1 VAKNSEVHAAR
12 IKKVRDG
19 FEAGRV
25 PTLQRTRLIEMFDAL
40 DPNLARTVAERT
52 EFSVS
57 TASKLFASNGEAR
70 RQMARAALFVQDL
83 QALFSSDVLPT
94 RASDATFASMWQG
107 AEDKLRTQL
116 QGLAK
121 ALTDFDT
128 NFRAVLDAKIP
139 ERPKPVVGKLRI
151 SNELSQLLSNVEN
164 SKRGVMPTRPQRVVG
179 KLTITSQMEGLL
191 TSRVNRMEEV
201 RGGLTPIA
209 AAKTAWSDAKT
220 RLVSDFSLQLGKS
233 LSNIESIQIAATGAY
248 NEFEE
253 FFKASGKETEA
264 KLSLAKSFFKAV
276 ADYAPFPI
284 SVVGKIGGA
293 AVGLLHVDTQIQ
305 QTRSIGQSEY
315 FNSDIPTLVA
325 ATAKLDAVKNWGTD
339 LTRLGVNGSAISS
352 STTIKD
358 TIDSAKVA
366 TLTALIGVFTEAINE
381 TYGDN
386 PSQMADK
393 STQFFS
399 AVNTSN
405 PNARPELLSQLTV
418 HKITLLS
425 DATRQAI
432 VGMQS
437 LPLIESKALQR
448 YIELQLFAEYMA
460 QLAPGS
466 DFDVTIPDA
475 LINRL
480 ATSPFNLVT
489 KKSGSGQSAQIYQ
502 SGKIPW
508 QGHIRHKGAIILFF
522 RWYAKNV
529 NAFDIAVGRISI
541 SDVDAAITTT
551 VKQIGTAIAAHT
563 ITRTLRSDDA
573 DWAKVTQ
580 AVLR

>member
-151 SNELSQLLSNVEN
+151 SNELSQLLSN
-164 SKRGVMPTRPQRVVG
+164 
-179 KLTITSQMEGLL
+179 

-293 AVGLLHVDTQIQ
+293 AVGLLHVDTQIR

-541 SDVDAAITTT
+541 ADVDAAITTT